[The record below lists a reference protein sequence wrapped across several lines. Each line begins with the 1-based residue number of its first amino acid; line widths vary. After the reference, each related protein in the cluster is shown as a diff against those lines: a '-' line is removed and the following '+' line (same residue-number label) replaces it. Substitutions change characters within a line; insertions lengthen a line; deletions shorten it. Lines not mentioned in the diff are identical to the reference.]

1 MLLDIDE
8 RTGLM
13 EDRFIPFAQRTLY
26 SLQVDVTGCLTTAQM
41 KDLLEDAVLA
51 AGCRKR
57 DMADVILCG
66 ELDVDCEKDIDY
78 LRPGLEEAFF
88 FARLRDATTLR
99 INIED
104 YFYDESLRG
113 EFVRLCMKDP
123 SISPEEK
130 TAVIRCGFRAM
141 DGEELL

>member
-1 MLLDIDE
+1 
-8 RTGLM
+8 
-13 EDRFIPFAQRTLY
+13 
-26 SLQVDVTGCLTTAQM
+26 M

-66 ELDVDCEKDIDY
+66 ELDVGCEKDIDY